1 MVPSTT
7 PKISSGTTLEKFE
20 TGSAE
25 KIFQGGI
32 KVTRWYHFL
41 PYLEHVF
48 VQYFGIGRSHI
59 SNNQFQRVLNYFRP
73 RLLS

>member
-20 TGSAE
+20 TGNAE

-32 KVTRWYHFL
+32 TFYFIWSTFSFNI
-41 PYLEHVF
+41 LEKE
-48 VQYFGIGRSHI
+48 GLTLATTS
-59 SNNQFQRVLNYFRP
+59 FRG
-73 RLLS
+73 S

>member
-32 KVTRWYHFL
+32 KVYKVVSLFTL
-41 PYLEHVF
+41 
-48 VQYFGIGRSHI
+48 FGARFRSIFWKRKVSH
-59 SNNQFQRVLNYFRP
+59 
-73 RLLS
+73 